1 MKIGNLILLFSSK
14 SEALKRILPFLL
26 LLKEMSALV
35 QRKMQRRH
43 AMSPN
48 SIEAIRLRGFCE
60 TLRQTRTRNEMN
72 ESSSESEAF
81 CQYMNIGSNRSQVN
95 FAAPSA

>member
-1 MKIGNLILLFSSK
+1 MKIGNLILSFS
-14 SEALKRILPFLL
+14 KRSSQKNPTFSAF
-26 LLKEMSALV
+26 LKEMSALV